1 MDKRERAV
9 QFRQRML
16 AAMESAG
23 VNRSD
28 LARATGAQRS
38 TIGKILAEG
47 SVQLPSVHLA
57 ASCASALGVSLD
69 WLAALTERME
79 RAGDVVE
86 DGVRV
91 EAAART
97 PTDDRL
103 LEWHREA
110 AGYKIRHVPASLPEL
125 LKTKEVLEWEYAA
138 HLGKT
143 PEQAIAAMEA
153 RMDWMRENLSDYEI
167 AVPRHEFE
175 SFARGEGY
183 WAGLAAP
190 TRRAQL
196 ERMARICEEFY
207 PTLRVFTYDAHQIFS
222 TPMSVFG
229 PLIGVIYV
237 GSLTL
242 AFHQAERVRS
252 LSRHFD
258 NLVRVAD
265 GDPRDVPKWLDALAQ
280 DETCEMKKSDSRV
293 PKGHSQQPDV
303 VPRDGRTE
311 GGTVRVR
318 G

>member
-16 AAMESAG
+16 TAMESAG

-57 ASCASALGVSLD
+57 AACAAALGVSLD

-110 AGYKIRHVPASLPEL
+110 AGYKVRHVPATLPEL
-125 LKTKEVLEWEYAA
+125 LKTREVLEWEYRA

-143 PEQAIAAMEA
+143 PEQAVAAMEA
-153 RMDWMRENLSDYEI
+153 RMDWMREHLSDCEI
-167 AVPRHEFE
+167 AMPRHEIE

-183 WAGLAAP
+183 WTGLAAP
-190 TRRAQL
+190 VRRAQL
-196 ERMARICEEFY
+196 EQMAAVCEAHY
-207 PTLRVFTYDAHQIFS
+207 PTLRVFTYDAHQTYS
-222 TPMSVFG
+222 APMSVFG
-229 PLIGVIYV
+229 PLIGVVYV

-242 AFHQAERVRS
+242 AFRQAERVRS

-258 NLVRVAD
+258 RLVRAAD
-265 GDPRDVPKWLDALAQ
+265 GDPRDVPKWLDGLAR
-280 DETCEMKKSDSRV
+280 DETCEI
-293 PKGHSQQPDV
+293 GI
-303 VPRDGRTE
+303 
-311 GGTVRVR
+311 
-318 G
+318 

>member
-1 MDKRERAV
+1 
-9 QFRQRML
+9 
-16 AAMESAG
+16 MESAG

-69 WLAALTERME
+69 WLAALTEHME

-110 AGYKIRHVPASLPEL
+110 AGYKVRHVPATLPEL
-125 LKTKEVLEWEYAA
+125 LKTREVLEWEYAA

-153 RMDWMRENLSDYEI
+153 RMDWMREHLSDFEL
-167 AVPRHEFE
+167 AVPRHEIE

-196 ERMARICEEFY
+196 ERMARACDEFY
-207 PTLRVFTYDAHQIFS
+207 PTLRVFTYDAHQTYS

-242 AFHQAERVRS
+242 AFRQTDRVRS

-258 NLVRVAD
+258 KLVRVAD
-265 GDPRDVPKWLDALAQ
+265 GDPRDMPKWLDALARDVGGRARERDPQ
-280 DETCEMKKSDSRV
+280 PSASTLGRAGRQSRW
-293 PKGHSQQPDV
+293 
-303 VPRDGRTE
+303 PRP
-311 GGTVRVR
+311 
-318 G
+318 